1 MKAKR
6 IMFWFMFVIFTLSF
20 ALLVYAAWSIFSESY
35 QTDRTLQ
42 EWEDL
47 LAENIAVSI
56 EEELYDHLALEE
68 LVQIHPDN
76 GGFSQNVEEGDLIGK
91 LAIPVLDR
99 ELPILHG
106 TSDTELAKGV
116 GHYIGSAFPG
126 EQDQVVLSGHRQTV
140 FRDLG
145 KVQIGDQLVVE
156 TLAGTFT
163 YEVFD
168 QFIVDQN
175 DRGVIVPHDEAVLT
189 LVTCYPFQYVG
200 SAPERYILQAKL
212 TNY

>member
-6 IMFWFMFVIFTLSF
+6 IIFWFMFVIFSLSF

-35 QTDRTLQ
+35 QTDRTLL
-42 EWEDL
+42 EWEEL
-47 LAENIAVSI
+47 LAQNIAVSI
-56 EEELYDHLALEE
+56 EEKLYDHLALEE

-76 GGFSQNVEEGDLIGK
+76 GGLSANVEEGDLIGK
-91 LAIPVLDR
+91 LAIPILDR

-106 TSDTELAKGV
+106 TGDTELARGV

>member
-1 MKAKR
+1 MRAKR
-6 IMFWFMFVIFTLSF
+6 IIFWFMFVIFSLSF

-35 QTDRTLQ
+35 QTDRTLL
-42 EWEDL
+42 EWEEL
-47 LAENIAVSI
+47 LAQNIAVSI

-68 LVQIHPDN
+68 LVQIHPYN
-76 GGFSQNVEEGDLIGK
+76 SGSLQKVEEGDLIGK
-91 LAIPVLDR
+91 LAIPILDR

-106 TSDTELAKGV
+106 TGDTELARGV